1 MSKEQDSRL
10 AERNIPGMMNRRER
24 FAEPEHA
31 DNIGGT
37 VRRIAVYFV
46 KEKKLVA
53 GMLAV
58 VLSGTVCGILAPSL
72 QSGAVSDFC
81 GRDFRV
87 YRIRE
92 AV

>member
-1 MSKEQDSRL
+1 MSREQDSRL

-46 KEKKLVA
+46 KEKSWLPECWRLCCPVPCAAFWHRACRA
-53 GMLAV
+53 G
-58 VLSGTVCGILAPSL
+58 P
-72 QSGAVSDFC
+72 
-81 GRDFRV
+81 
-87 YRIRE
+87 
-92 AV
+92 